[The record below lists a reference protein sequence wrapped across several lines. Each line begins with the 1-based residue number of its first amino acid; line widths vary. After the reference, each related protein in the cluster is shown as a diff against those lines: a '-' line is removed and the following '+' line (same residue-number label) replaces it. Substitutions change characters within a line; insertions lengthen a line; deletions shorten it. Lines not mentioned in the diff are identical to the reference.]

1 MERSKTMIRRTLPAL
16 TAGIFAAIAPT
27 AFAAWEPT
35 KPVEFVVPAG
45 TGGGADQMARLLQG
59 VITKNNLTK
68 QPLIVVNK
76 SGGAGAEGF
85 LAVKEAKG
93 DPHKIIITLS
103 NLFTTP
109 LATGVPFNWKDLTPV
124 AMLALDQFVLW
135 VNAESPY
142 KNAKEYL
149 AAAKGANPAKIMG
162 GTGSKQEDQIITVA
176 IEKSAG
182 VKFTYVPFKGG
193 GDVAVQLV
201 GKHVDS
207 SVNNPIEAVAQWRA
221 GKLRPLC
228 VFDDERMPYKAKVT
242 DTMSWN
248 DIPTCKESGVPTDYV
263 MLRGIFMPGG
273 VSKDQ
278 VDYYVD
284 LFKKVRETPE
294 WKKFME
300 DGAFNQTFM
309 SGPDYAKWVEKTE
322 GIHRELMREAGFLAK
337 PQ

>member
-1 MERSKTMIRRTLPAL
+1 MIKCSPRALRGALFAL
-16 TAGIFAAIAPT
+16 TAGAFAAATPI

-59 VITKNNLTK
+59 VITKNNLAK

-135 VNAESPY
+135 VNADSPY
-142 KNAKEYL
+142 KTAKEYL
-149 AAAKGANPAKIMG
+149 AAVKGANPAKLMG

-182 VKFTYVPFKGG
+182 VKFNYVPFKGG

-228 VFDDERMPYKAKVT
+228 VFDDERMPYKTKVT

-273 VSKDQ
+273 VTQEQ
-278 VDYYVD
+278 VAYYVD

-309 SGPDYAKWVEKTE
+309 TGPDYAKWVEKTE
-322 GIHRELMREAGFLAK
+322 NTHRELMREAGFLAK
-337 PQ
+337 P